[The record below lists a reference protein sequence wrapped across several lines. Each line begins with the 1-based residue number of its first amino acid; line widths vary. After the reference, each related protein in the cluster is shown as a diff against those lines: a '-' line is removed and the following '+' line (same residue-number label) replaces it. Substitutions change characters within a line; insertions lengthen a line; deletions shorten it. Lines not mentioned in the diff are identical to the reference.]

1 MALLGFVVGS
11 RPITDTSFLTHLATG
26 RLIVER
32 ASVPS
37 ADPYSYVAAG
47 ETWTV
52 QSWLASVVYAVLDGT
67 AGGWSI
73 RLLNGVAGAAI
84 VLGLWRLVAPA
95 RQLLTRVG
103 LVGLALLI
111 GTYLWPP
118 RPLLLGL
125 VGLVAVLMVAQG
137 LRARWWLIPIFW
149 LWVNIHGSFVLGLVL
164 LVAVAAGAA
173 IDERRAP
180 WDELQATATAALGCV
195 AAIVNP
201 LQWRLLWFP
210 VELLGRGEALE
221 RVSEWSSP
229 TFRSPVEL
237 LFLALLSAIVV
248 AARRGARWRALLPA
262 LVFLV
267 AGLMAVR
274 NLGIAALVIAA
285 MTAPSLAGLAGE
297 LEGLRRGFAAT
308 AVAAMAL
315 VGGVLA
321 VTSVA
326 VTSPVDLAG
335 YPVEE
340 VDWLEARSLVADDQV
355 RIAQRDYVGN

>member
-1 MALLGFVVGS
+1 
-11 RPITDTSFLTHLATG
+11 
-26 RLIVER
+26 
-32 ASVPS
+32 
-37 ADPYSYVAAG
+37 
-47 ETWTV
+47 
-52 QSWLASVVYAVLDGT
+52 
-67 AGGWSI
+67 
-73 RLLNGVAGAAI
+73 
-84 VLGLWRLVAPA
+84 
-95 RQLLTRVG
+95 
-103 LVGLALLI
+103 
-111 GTYLWPP
+111 
-118 RPLLLGL
+118 
-125 VGLVAVLMVAQG
+125 
-137 LRARWWLIPIFW
+137 
-149 LWVNIHGSFVLGLVL
+149 
-164 LVAVAAGAA
+164 
-173 IDERRAP
+173 
-180 WDELQATATAALGCV
+180 
-195 AAIVNP
+195 
-201 LQWRLLWFP
+201 
-210 VELLGRGEALE
+210 
-221 RVSEWSSP
+221 VSEWSSP

-326 VTSPVDLAG
+326 ITSPVDLAG

-355 RIAQRDYVGN
+355 RIAQRDYVGNYLTLRYGDRARVFMDDRFDFYPQAVLDDHYALLHGGDFATIAARNRFDVVLWATDSPFARWLDAADDWDIVLDGESWLVACRVTSPVHARCQR